1 MGKRNHV
8 TIVDSIS
15 AQMRREM
22 SSVDQ
27 ANRVRLITD
36 FFKDKVTKVVEE
48 LKSDLLN
55 RLNTLEANENIPSI
69 IKEKKRLEILDD
81 LRKLENPDTAW
92 ITAIN
97 TLGVNK
103 IKDKIKYNFTGYLEE
118 GIEANI
124 ARETKGVK
132 GGEGA
137 NRYVSITLKRD
148 YKDDYDETVRKY
160 VEHKRAEYEKVVK
173 FFDPLFTQAF
183 PKIEQETGISLSNVT
198 ATEKDYRTDSEGNPL
213 EDSDNEIGESYK
225 DGWLTKARY
234 VNPHSTLSK
243 RVKLALSGIPEMNG
257 KKAKFDD
264 IGNIRRMTASR
275 VYTILLTE
283 AHKLHDVENFTTQDN
298 PVLFFER
305 LASKYL
311 WAKQVIKNLKNEDG
325 SYNIPLI
332 SEMFSCLRM
341 QFVPYFVSRDDY
353 ITAANVES
361 GYEGTLQK
369 TRTNIE
375 RGYRLNKSMS
385 LYSENQEINQEN
397 IPKLEELWEDI
408 YHNFGFRDELDS
420 NEIKDVAKNLSK
432 LLRAIGFEISDIDA
446 ENLLNDSE
454 RLVKFINNSFED
466 IGTLLDVAKKHTSV
480 FDFTA
485 DTKNVYGNLAYDLNI
500 VGQEDLKTS
509 FFNAGK
515 QKYSFSY
522 PNYVHQI
529 ISGLNKDAFNT
540 KSSKP
545 GYKSLFDQTLHEEFM
560 QDPFFYRKDANG
572 EYKFYSIWLRLLE
585 RSGEVRDRFTHVQ
598 LDSINGYDYT
608 DWTPEMIYSA
618 LNNAFEDV
626 NVNKHYSGRTSWQ
639 YGYYHMPIFSD
650 SPAMILI
657 RAPKLPIDNDTVE
670 GASVMSGLT
679 DVAMSELYRINRL
692 FKRAEKI
699 KEGLIQP
706 ITNYDIIYDKNGN
719 ISKING
725 AEFKFF
731 PALNSTTVRD
741 KDGKSKPF
749 LVAINDL
756 LINKDIKG
764 AEALMRE
771 KLKGI
776 MEQGFEEFMADAG
789 EYFTNPREYYYN
801 SVLATSQIIML
812 TTTDLAFYKN
822 AIDFQKRFKEVYAAG
837 KRFNTNSEL
846 GTEFRRV
853 GYLRDQYL
861 PSRSIGRLQKSLE
874 SNPNLDR
881 NAVDYI
887 LSKLKGICVT
897 DAQAFLSPKAYEKM
911 LDMLGQLTPE
921 SKEAFERFRES
932 AELVRQGKQPT
943 WTAADFQVVWQT
955 FKPFMYTQLTRP
967 DGLDEGGMLKNP
979 LQHKNSEIMITAL
992 LNLVQGA
999 YSKSPKLNAL
1009 VEFMEAHDI
1018 DSFMFETAV
1027 KVGGHSFTDLNFS
1040 PGKYKQIISKPTLEI
1055 GGNKIS
1061 TVKDGEPKSAK
1072 DIIREVADL
1081 VTDKKLSEDEYL
1093 EFMDSLEPT
1102 KAEVMKMLEESY
1114 LRNGELDES
1123 RFDMVPYKD
1132 VMIAQENP
1140 EHLVDTQASFGSQFA
1155 NIIFSDFNP
1164 NNPIRLSD
1172 GTVISTKEAKRIFE
1186 ECRVEN
1192 IRESYTELIKTIGS
1206 KEKFYDMLRDTINKN
1221 PSYNQDL
1228 AKALELVDDVDKN
1241 GNPIKVLNFPT
1252 YTPSMSKKLSQLIF
1266 SMFKNRVTKQK
1277 INGGNAVLV
1286 TDWGLTDSLEVKR
1299 DKEGNL
1305 IGIECYLPASSRA
1318 LFEPLM
1324 DENGMLDIRKLQE
1337 AGLDKAI
1344 GYRIPTEGKYSMAPL
1359 IIKGFLPQQNGSVIM
1374 LPSDITR
1381 ISGCNFEI
1389 DKLFLMLNSFRVK
1402 SVFKRNEFKRYILDN
1417 FDGIKAWDRGQISAS
1432 NESQTSGRINMFLDQ
1447 LEAGI
1452 TDFDSGSVEEH
1463 LYKFYLAYK
1472 ETFTENKITRITYDR
1487 GKPAREQSKAARD
1500 NMILELSFGALTS
1513 PEGDAQLS
1521 RPGNFDNVAAAADMA
1536 RVYRNPDNIMEF
1548 LERLGEDTII
1558 EHINSDTATRQDII
1572 DIARLLLNEKNR
1584 KFVSEIA
1591 KKDKSNI
1598 DTLQPTTFT
1607 HFHKA
1612 SVIGGKTIGIYANSN
1627 THFAKTQNTG
1637 LALKEP
1643 ITLFGKSGTELDRIN
1658 YMGHKVSET
1667 LAEYS
1672 AASVDDAKE
1681 QNLEPLNQ
1689 NANTAKV
1696 TALLGRLGYS
1706 PYEMGIFMT
1715 STPFIKDAYI
1725 KGDPQA
1731 TVSLEELLAYNIV
1744 DSLGINVAVIN
1755 KAQVAQM
1762 YYTARKIKSAAYS
1775 LSRYIQ
1781 ECRADSP
1788 NGALEN
1794 TQGAAAMQIIRA
1806 HTLKYLIGR
1815 DLEYDNKATLNRKD
1829 ILDLWNNPEAI
1840 ADECMKSSMPM
1851 LAAFRAM
1858 GIDATAPAL
1867 KDIVLGMSDNMMD
1880 ILTIFTMYSPSLN
1893 LPDELAE
1900 KIINYYVIYRLS
1912 ETKLFGDEEGR
1923 TMEEKRRYYVRE
1935 FPQKCIKLL
1944 QEHPEITKNNRFLSK
1959 IGYDTKKKVITM
1971 PSPSEFDSTV
1981 VEEIKTA
1988 ALNLFYGSEIEQQ
2001 MAYDLLM
2008 YSYYHDG
2015 LQYAARSIT
2024 PYIMTTDYMSNFPE
2038 LVSSLRHIADTEPAH
2053 IRGVKTTEY
2062 MEQIVRCLGVSQFSL
2077 PIYQSL
2083 MYGLPDGVHRRG
2095 RSLVVDSKVY
2105 KNLINKAGNRVE
2117 YVTVRTEAPGSR
2129 GASEEYYKLSSANG
2143 EVYTYNQ
2150 VIGKPS
2156 SVPFFKVG
2164 GKGAYLIRDIFLN
2177 PCPTSTIY
2185 FVSLPH

>member
-8 TIVDSIS
+8 TTVDSIS

-27 ANRVRLITD
+27 ANRVRLLTD
-36 FFKDKVTKVVEE
+36 FFKYEVEDIIE
-48 LKSDLLN
+48 ESKTNLLN
-55 RLNTLEANENIPSI
+55 RLNTLEVNENMPPI

-92 ITAIN
+92 ITTVN
-97 TLGVNK
+97 TIGVNE
-103 IKDKIKYNFTGYLEE
+103 IKDKIKYNFTNYLEE
-118 GIEANI
+118 DIEDNI
-124 ARETKGVK
+124 KGEK
-132 GGEGA
+132 KE

-148 YKDDYDETVRKY
+148 HKDDYDETVRKY

-183 PKIEQETGISLSNVT
+183 PVIEQETGISLSNVT

-243 RVKLALSGIPEMNG
+243 RIKLALSGIPEMNG
-257 KKAKFDD
+257 RKAKFDD

-283 AHKLHDVENFTTQDN
+283 AHKLHDVENFTTKDN

-305 LASKYL
+305 LSSKYL

-361 GYEGTLQK
+361 GYDGTLQK

-397 IPKLEELWEDI
+397 IPKLEELYKELRLDVKSINDFDSEEVGDI
-408 YHNFGFRDELDS
+408 
-420 NEIKDVAKNLSK
+420 AKNLSK

-446 ENLLNDSE
+446 EGILNDSE
-454 RLVKFINNSFED
+454 RLVKFINNSFRD

-540 KSSKP
+540 RSSKP

-560 QDPFFYRKDANG
+560 QDPFFYREDATG
-572 EYKFYSIWLRLLE
+572 KKKFYSIWLRLLE
-585 RSGEVRDRFTHVQ
+585 KGGEMRDRFTHVQ

-706 ITNYDIIYDKNGN
+706 ITNYDIIYDKKGN

-749 LVAINDL
+749 LVAINDM

-771 KLKGI
+771 KLKDI
-776 MEQGFEEFMADAG
+776 MEQGFEEFMSDAG

-861 PSRSIGRLQKSLE
+861 PSRSIGRLQRSLQ

-1040 PGKYKQIISKPTLEI
+1040 PGEYKQIISKPTLEI

-1061 TVKDGEPKSAK
+1061 TVKDGEPKSAE
-1072 DIIREVADL
+1072 DIIKEVADL
-1081 VTDKKLSEDEYL
+1081 VTDKKLSEEEYL

-1102 KAEVMKMLEESY
+1102 KSEVMRMLEESY

-1140 EHLVDTQASFGSQFA
+1140 EHLVDAQASFGSQFA

-1172 GTVISTKEAKRIFE
+1172 GTVILTKEAKRIFE

-1192 IRESYTELIKTIGS
+1192 IRESYAELIKTIGS

-1228 AKALELVDDVDKN
+1228 AKALELVDEVDKN

-1252 YTPSMSKKLSQLIF
+1252 YTPSMSKKISQLIF

-1299 DKEGNL
+1299 DKQGNL

-1324 DENGMLDIRKLQE
+1324 DEKGMLDIRKLQK

-1389 DKLFLMLNSFRVK
+1389 DKLYLILNCFKLK
-1402 SVFKRNEFKRYILDN
+1402 SIVKRNKD
-1417 FDGIKAWDRGQISAS
+1417 A
-1432 NESQTSGRINMFLDQ
+1432 
-1447 LEAGI
+1447 
-1452 TDFDSGSVEEH
+1452 
-1463 LYKFYLAYK
+1463 
-1472 ETFTENKITRITYDR
+1472 FTENKITRITYDR

-1536 RVYRNPDNIMEF
+1536 RVYNSRDNIIDF
-1548 LERLGEDTII
+1548 LGRLGEGAII
-1558 EHINSDTATRQDII
+1558 KRIESDTATRQDIME
-1572 DIARLLLNEKNR
+1572 IARLLLNKNNR
-1584 KFVSEIA
+1584 KIISEIA

-1598 DTLQPTTFT
+1598 DTLQPTTFA

-1643 ITLFGKSGTELDRIN
+1643 ITLFDKTGTALDRVN
-1658 YMGHKVSET
+1658 NPYTKHKTSET

-1689 NANTAKV
+1689 NAKTAKV

-1725 KGDPQA
+1725 KEDPQA
-1731 TVSLEELLAYNIV
+1731 TVSLQELLAYNIV

-1762 YYTARKIKSAAYS
+1762 YYTARKIKNAAYS

-1806 HTLKYLIGR
+1806 HTLKYLIGK
-1815 DLEYDNKATLNRKD
+1815 DLEYDVNATLNRKD
-1829 ILDLWNNPEAI
+1829 VMNLWNNPEAM

-1858 GIDATAPAL
+1858 GIDAVAPAL

-1893 LPDELAE
+1893 LSDELAE
-1900 KIINYYVIYRLS
+1900 KIINYYVVYRLS
-1912 ETKLFGDEEGR
+1912 ETKLFGDEESR

-1935 FPQKCIKLL
+1935 FPLKCFNLL
-1944 QEHPEITKNNRFLSK
+1944 KEHPEITKNNRFLSK
-1959 IGYDTKKKVITM
+1959 IGYDTKKKVLTM

-2053 IRGVKTTEY
+2053 IRGIKTTEY
-2062 MEQIVRCLGVSQFSL
+2062 MEQIVRCLGVGQFSL

-2105 KNLINKAGNRVE
+2105 NKIINKAGNRVE
-2117 YVTVRTEAPGSR
+2117 YITIRTEALGSL
-2129 GASEEYYKLSSANG
+2129 GGSEEYYKLSSANG
-2143 EVYTYNQ
+2143 DVYTYNQ